1 MKRIDKIYRD
11 KPSAEELYEVLTC
24 CCDERDEMD
33 CCGDCKQ
40 CAIDY
45 LNEKIPEYDAK
56 FIEKLQAVKLLFPKA
71 RYLTMNSNKV
81 AYIHDEKP
89 EMVKYES
96 ISTGTFESIGNI
108 FECIS
113 ELHGYSS
120 DWENSLIDINEILKE
135 E

>member
-45 LNEKIPEYDAK
+45 LNEEIPDTE
-56 FIEKLQAVKLLFPKA
+56 FIEELKAIKLLFPKA
-71 RYLTMNSNKV
+71 RKLAMDKNGKAFIYKGEV
-81 AYIHDEKP
+81 GKCDEAWVGYCRSRYV
-89 EMVKYES
+89 E
-96 ISTGTFESIGNI
+96 GLNN
-108 FECIS
+108 
-113 ELHGYSS
+113 YSS
-120 DWENSLIDINEILKE
+120 DWENSLIDIDEVLEKGVIKDE
-135 E
+135 AT